1 MNPGKMKNRIAFYRF
16 VTSSDSYGGF
26 LSSGETLV
34 NTVWGYSKAISGEY
48 VDQSGQRQRTNE
60 IEVIIRK
67 KTFDIVDNNSVPRE
81 EFGNDWINLIGDI
94 LVDIM
99 EEQYGESDN
108 RENYS

>member
-60 IEVIIRK
+60 VEVIIRK
-67 KTFDIVDNNSVPRE
+67 KTFDIVDNNEMTFKIDGSGSYRI
-81 EFGNDWINLIGDI
+81 ND
-94 LVDIM
+94 VF
-99 EEQYGESDN
+99 ESDIDK
-108 RENYS
+108 YITLKGTLVT

>member
-1 MNPGKMKNRIAFYRF
+1 MNPGKMKNRIKFYRF

-60 IEVIIRK
+60 VEVIIRK
-67 KTFDIVDNNSVPRE
+67 KTFDIVDNNEMTFKIDGSDSYRI
-81 EFGNDWINLIGDI
+81 ND
-94 LVDIM
+94 VF
-99 EEQYGESDN
+99 ESDIDK
-108 RENYS
+108 YITLKGTLVT